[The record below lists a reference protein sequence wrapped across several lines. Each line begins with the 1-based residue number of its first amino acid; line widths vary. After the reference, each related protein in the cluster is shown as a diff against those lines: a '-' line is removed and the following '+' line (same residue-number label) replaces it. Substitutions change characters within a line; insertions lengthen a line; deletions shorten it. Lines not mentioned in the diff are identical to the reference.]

1 MKFFACIIGIT
12 IILIASTA
20 ARVFEDKYGR
30 IINAQLVSHPG
41 PAADRIKINK
51 GGKEMNVKVDVFSK
65 KDQEFIR
72 SWMKSTP
79 PTLDYAFRIDAA
91 KKKQSE
97 DKGERTYYSSSG
109 TEVYVYEVTITNLTR
124 EPVSDLRVDYR
135 TVSQGQSKELQFQ
148 QGSESIKGPIRYND
162 KITFNTTPS
171 TLYNVSSRRYYGY
184 SYKES
189 LLGVI
194 LRIYGPGDKII
205 EEWRSP
211 GIRMDKV
218 AWDSADQPIEP
229 IKRGFTDEIKER
241 DLDALKNLLESSDNP
256 FRTKKPDVVKSSK

>member
-1 MKFFACIIGIT
+1 MKIFTCIIGASIV
-12 IILIASTA
+12 LLASTA
-20 ARVFEDKYGR
+20 GRVFEDKYGR
-30 IINAQLVSHPG
+30 IMNAQLVSHPG

-97 DKGERTYYSSSG
+97 DKGERTYYSDSG
-109 TEVYVYEVTITNLTR
+109 MEVYVYEVTITNLTR
-124 EPVSDLRVDYR
+124 EPVGDLRVDYR

-148 QGSESIKGPIRYND
+148 EGSESIKGPVRYND
-162 KITFNTTPS
+162 RITFNTTPS

-189 LLGVI
+189 LLGII

-218 AWDSADQPIEP
+218 NWDLADQPIEP
-229 IKRGFTDEIKER
+229 IKRGFTEDIDER
-241 DLDALKNLLESSDNP
+241 DLEALKNLLESSDSP
-256 FRTKKPDVVKSSK
+256 FRTEKPDVVKSTK

>member
-1 MKFFACIIGIT
+1 MKFFVCIIGIT

-30 IINAQLVSHPG
+30 IINAQLVSHSG

-79 PTLDYAFRIDAA
+79 PTLDYAFRIETA

-97 DKGERTYYSSSG
+97 DKGDR
-109 TEVYVYEVTITNLTR
+109 
-124 EPVSDLRVDYR
+124 
-135 TVSQGQSKELQFQ
+135 
-148 QGSESIKGPIRYND
+148 
-162 KITFNTTPS
+162 ITFNTTPS

-241 DLDALKNLLESSDNP
+241 DIDALRNLLESSDNP